1 MSKEVSGFIS
11 WLRSWFDSIY
21 EIATNK
27 TSNWTNTPN
36 DIRYPSEKLVKDSL
50 DTKSDNGHTH
60 ISEDITDISLTS
72 LSEAL
77 DKLVQPEID
86 DKFTNIW
93 IVNAIPSASEITEYE
108 ATYNYPFSKIQY
120 LCHYGEATYETD
132 YYKKNNNS
140 WSLIDFD
147 NEFTSNENVLGVCVD
162 LLNFTDRYD
171 ERHYFVKH
179 KYVYDIGLK
188 KYFELK
194 NIYE

>member
-86 DKFTNIW
+86 ELNMKRLIIILFQRYNTYVIMGKRLMKQ
-93 IVNAIPSASEITEYE
+93 IIIKRIT
-108 ATYNYPFSKIQY
+108 IR
-120 LCHYGEATYETD
+120 
-132 YYKKNNNS
+132 
-140 WSLIDFD
+140 
-147 NEFTSNENVLGVCVD
+147 GV
-162 LLNFTDRYD
+162 
-171 ERHYFVKH
+171 
-179 KYVYDIGLK
+179 
-188 KYFELK
+188 
-194 NIYE
+194 